1 MTKLKTDLIDLDEI
15 VLGEELE
22 TRTFMYEVDKEKAF
36 QKLASKQFKNPT
48 LALREIVSNALDS
61 YTGMEIEQRVDISL
75 DDEHFDVKDWGAG
88 FSEEKIEC
96 LRTLG
101 QSDKRGEGGYIGR
114 FGIGFASL
122 FHPDLHVKRVLV
134 DTKLNG
140 SYVRL
145 DFNVQE
151 TGVTLKRYRL
161 EGEPEF
167 STRVRAE
174 FNGINWKTL
183 QNMRETL
190 TDEAKYMNADVKL
203 NGTDISGK
211 ALFEQSRP
219 HMLDLEGKISGRL
232 CYFND
237 KSDEEKYTKAK
248 VALLSHNIFIR
259 SLDNYD
265 LDRSRKGRRRDR
277 DFSLPPFF
285 GYINCDDL
293 NVITSRNNFRHD
305 EKYQSFLQDLRRQGR
320 KKFRELCQEVN
331 QTREKEL
338 RDLLYSSFTNPSN
351 ISFFDSY
358 QPGKVPDACAKSL
371 ASAKIF
377 TCWNQLGSY
386 SLNQLYEIGME
397 QEHLLTARNAD
408 EVELFDLQG
417 YSGPIV
423 KHDSYHKL
431 SFEDFRIYDL
441 HGLYWRSGQMNEGFY
456 GKLVGLGIIDP
467 EKLKVD
473 VNVLGDDQLNANE
486 QNFLTGLR
494 NILESDRVKEVLSD
508 LGMDTHHTAHIAS
521 VTPNGVAACYH
532 PLLNRICVNR
542 DNSLSAQYI
551 MENEGNTA
559 PFYLPIL
566 AHELSHNVLGRHDS
580 PFYSK
585 SSQLSSQ
592 LAVALADEMIDGN
605 L

>member
-1 MTKLKTDLIDLDEI
+1 MTRLKTTLLDLDNI

-22 TRTFMYEVDKEKAF
+22 TRTFMYNVDKEKAF
-36 QKLASKQFKNPT
+36 KKLASKQFKNPT

-61 YTGMEIEQRVDISL
+61 YTGMETEQRVDIQL
-75 DDEHFDVKDWGAG
+75 DMEHFDVKDWGAG
-88 FSEEKIEC
+88 FSEEKIDC

-174 FNGINWKTL
+174 FNGIQWNMYDNMETTL
-183 QNMRETL
+183 R
-190 TDEAKYMNADVKL
+190 DEAKYMNADVKL

-211 ALFEQSRP
+211 ALFAQSRS
-219 HMLDLEGKISGRL
+219 HMLDLEGEISGRL
-232 CYFND
+232 CYFNK
-237 KSDEEKYTKAK
+237 KSEEEKYTQAK

-259 SLDNYD
+259 SLNHYD
-265 LDRSRKGRRRDR
+265 LDPNRYSRKRG
-277 DFSLPPFF
+277 FSLPPFF

-293 NVITSRNNFRHD
+293 NVITSRNNFRQD
-305 EKYQSFLQDLRRQGR
+305 DKYLKFVQDLKRQGR
-320 KKFRELCQEVN
+320 KRFRELCQEVN
-331 QTREKEL
+331 QTREPEL
-338 RDLLYSSFTNPSN
+338 REILYNSFNDNDNRRLLLG
-351 ISFFDSY
+351 Y
-358 QPGKVPDACAKSL
+358 QPGQVTDACAKAL

-377 TCWNQLGSY
+377 TCWNRLGAY
-386 SLNQLYEIGME
+386 SLNDFHQVGMN
-397 QEHLLTARNAD
+397 QGHLLTARNAD
-408 EVELFDLQG
+408 EIELFDLAG

-423 KHDSYHKL
+423 RHDDYYGL
-431 SFEDFRIYDL
+431 SFNGFKTYDL
-441 HGLYWRSGQMNEGFY
+441 NRLYGYGGQMNESFY
-456 GKLVGLGIIDP
+456 NELVKLEIIDP
-467 EKLKVD
+467 EKLQVD
-473 VNVLGDDQLNANE
+473 VNVLNDNELSTNE

-494 NILESDRVKEVLSD
+494 NILESDRVKEVLSG
-508 LGMDTHHTAHIAS
+508 LGMDTEHTAHIAS
-521 VTPNGVAACYH
+521 VTPGGVAACYSSF
-532 PLLNRICVNR
+532 LNRICINR
-542 DNSLSAQYI
+542 DNALSAQYI

>member
-1 MTKLKTDLIDLDEI
+1 MTKLKTNAIDLDEI
-15 VLGEELE
+15 VLGDEIE
-22 TRTFMYEVDKEKAF
+22 TRTFMYDVDEVKAF

-61 YTGMEIEQRVDISL
+61 YAGLKTEQKVEISL
-75 DDEHFDVKDWGAG
+75 DMEHFEVKDWGAG

-101 QSDKRGEGGYIGR
+101 QSDKRGESGYIGR

-122 FHPDLHVKRVLV
+122 FHPTLHVKRVYV
-134 DTKLNG
+134 DTKLNDD
-140 SYVRL
+140 YVRL
-145 DFNVQE
+145 DFNVHD
-151 TGVTLKRYRL
+151 TGVTLKRYKL
-161 EGEPEF
+161 EGRPDF

-174 FNGINWKTL
+174 FNGISYNSYDDMGKTL
-183 QNMRETL
+183 RE
-190 TDEAKYMNADVKL
+190 EAKYMNADVTL
-203 NGTDISGK
+203 NGSDISGK
-211 ALFEQSRP
+211 ALFEETRP
-219 HMLDLEGKISGRL
+219 YMLDLEGKLSGRL
-232 CYFND
+232 CFFND
-237 KSDEEKYTKAK
+237 NSKEEKYTKAK

-259 SLDNYD
+259 SMDHYD
-265 LDRSRKGRRRDR
+265 LKRTGGRSRGRE
-277 DFSLPPFF
+277 FSLPSFF

-293 NVITSRNNFRHD
+293 NVITSRNNFRED
-305 EKYQSFLQDLRRQGR
+305 EKYKSFLQDLRRQGR
-320 KKFRELCQEVN
+320 KRFRELCQEVN
-331 QTREKEL
+331 HTREKEL
-338 RDLLYSSFTNPSN
+338 RDLLYNSFTNPSN
-351 ISFFDSY
+351 IYIFDEY
-358 QPGKVPDACAKSL
+358 QPGKITDACAKSL
-371 ASAKIF
+371 ADARIF

-386 SLNQLYEIGME
+386 SLNQLYEIGQE
-397 QEHLLTARNAD
+397 QGHLLTARNAD

-431 SFEDFRIYDL
+431 SFDDFKTYDL
-441 HGLYWRSGQMNEGFY
+441 KGLYWRSGQMNEEFY
-456 GKLVGLGIIDP
+456 SKLVGLGIIDP

-473 VNVLGDDQLNANE
+473 VNVLTDDQLSGNE

-494 NILESDRVKEVLSD
+494 NILESDRVKEVLSG
-508 LGMDTHHTAHIAS
+508 LGMDTNHTAHIAS
-521 VTPNGVAACYH
+521 VTPNGVAACYS

-542 DNSLSAQYI
+542 DNALSAQYI

-559 PFYLPIL
+559 SFYLPIL

-592 LAVALADEMIDGN
+592 LAVALAEEMIEGN